1 MVGMRL
7 EMLPS
12 SESMNVSPKAAV
24 AFTGGVAPSTA
35 LSASPEQPAAANAR
49 RATAATGLRGMR
61 QRTSGTSG
69 YLDAGGVVGA
79 GADGDPGAGGVAGT
93 DTGGASRTTDE
104 DRSPPRIASENEV
117 RVKMIAITPVILPS
131 TVGVPIE
138 PNTAWLPAPPKAEP
152 ISAPLPAC
160 SSTMAMM
167 AKHISTW
174 MIVSAMTIYSPLVAA
189 PRAAFFTIET
199 NPCAFRLAPPTRA
212 PSISLS
218 ARRASALS
226 ALTLPP

>member
-1 MVGMRL
+1 
-7 EMLPS
+7 
-12 SESMNVSPKAAV
+12 
-24 AFTGGVAPSTA
+24 
-35 LSASPEQPAAANAR
+35 
-49 RATAATGLRGMR
+49 MR
-61 QRTSGTSG
+61 QRTSGASG

-189 PRAAFFTIET
+189 PDRKSTRLNSSHLVISYAVFCLKKKKKLIRATT
-199 NPCAFRLAPPTRA
+199 T
-212 PSISLS
+212 
-218 ARRASALS
+218 
-226 ALTLPP
+226 